1 MDMHILLC
9 VCGFLIWHHSATD
22 GANHDDAV
30 RLLRDIKSTYN
41 GDIRPEVNQSDAV
54 NITMVMY
61 VVDILEFDEL
71 LETLKT
77 SAVISLQW
85 FDQGTHW
92 KPEEYGGLT
101 TITLRNFNFLWTPA
115 IALTNTAEQ
124 MANIFEDKECAVI
137 LLNNGQIT
145 VSPAVLLHSSC
156 KVDITYYPFD
166 TQTCGFIFYPFGFN
180 VNDIEFDT
188 ENSNIGMVYFT
199 HSGAWKLVNTN
210 TKLYKTYLYFEIMLQ
225 RKPQYVILNII
236 IPIIAFSM
244 FNLFVFCIPVESGE
258 RISYCLTVLLS
269 LAVFLTLVDQTLPK
283 TSEPMSW
290 FSFSLVGTVLTSIG
304 ITITVIF
311 NMRLYF
317 RDDSSDVG
325 RFWNKVMSCLPK
337 GKSSEKNSSPEN
349 RYINTQDNQYVQH
362 GNNENSINGLVSFGD
377 THVLSTGHCANV
389 NIINSSYLNRGV
401 DLQTSCKENT
411 SVSHDDNIETDNA
424 HNRSEVKVTWKE
436 VTQFIDKIGFIFFL
450 MILLCTYILFAV
462 KSIYRI

>member
-1 MDMHILLC
+1 MATMDMHILLC

-41 GDIRPEVNQSDAV
+41 GDIRPVVNQSDAV

-269 LAVFLTLVDQTLPK
+269 LAVFLTLVGQTLPK

-304 ITITVIF
+304 INIAVIF
-311 NMRLYF
+311 NMRLYYK
-317 RDDSSDVG
+317 DESTEVG
-325 RFWNKVMSCLPK
+325 RFWTRFMYCLSK
-337 GKSSEKNSSPEN
+337 RKSSEKRN
-349 RYINTQDNQYVQH
+349 RYTKDQENHYVQH
-362 GNNENSINGLVSFGD
+362 GDNDNIKTESASFGCC
-377 THVLSTGHCANV
+377 SNV
-389 NIINSSYLNRGV
+389 NMIYSSYPHDRNV
-401 DLQTSCKENT
+401 ELQTSCQENR
-411 SVSHDDNIETDNA
+411 SVAYDDNIETYNT
-424 HNRSEVKVTWKE
+424 HTSLEVKVTWKE
-436 VTQFIDKIGFIFFL
+436 VTNSIDKIGFIFFL
-450 MILLCTYILFAV
+450 SILLCNYIVFAL
-462 KSIYRI
+462 KCIYRF